1 MPLVDLYAPCLCGS
15 GRKYKFCCAKAESS
29 IKKVQLA
36 RENGQS
42 TAEAQAIDEGLAKHP
57 DVPFFIINKAIL
69 ESGAEQVESAR
80 ARLISLIQKVPD
92 HVFANSLLARL
103 VGSEGVDRLTTLVQD
118 RLDSSAA
125 TQGAGLAGFI
135 AEAADSLMAE
145 GQYVAALAHARLS
158 DRIARE
164 ERAGGEHHHPEGE
177 EQEQALAPR
186 LEAADRLSPWF
197 KEPYEFGQGPA
208 DTSPEFAEALRIAKE
223 GRWRDAAAK
232 FRAIAERDG
241 SQAAIRNHGL
251 CRLFLGEE
259 GPAAAALER
268 YRQGLGPDDAEESL
282 DLTALIQL
290 IQPPNPDELVDRL
303 QLSWKIRSR
312 KKLIEAFDADPTILA
327 QGRPNSA
334 QQGEDDAI
342 LYAIV
347 DRPLPEVAD
356 PEQLQADQIPPI
368 RAHLIVEGETLTL
381 EGYDDGR
388 LDGLTQKVIQAAGE
402 ALPPAHPKTKKV
414 GADPIH
420 EVALRWEW
428 IVPPGVTPFQLKRL
442 QRARRARILKE
453 VWPQTKMPWLKG
465 KTPAEAAKIAGPDER
480 RSLAAS
486 LAILEYSASVQGE
499 TDLAEVRQLFGL
511 EPETDLPADVDF
523 ASLPLSRLHRVPAAK
538 LEDERLLAF
547 FDLALRY
554 GLKRASHRAALAL
567 AARPGL
573 FNAKVDSREV
583 YGELIDHAFLRG
595 DAAELLRTV
604 ERGRQADP
612 EVGRSDRAVTW
623 DLMAVRMRS
632 QIEKPEQW
640 VPDLARVMEQYRED
654 QRAAPVIT
662 STLIDMGLL
671 RLVADPM
678 NPEQVFIDTRMLRQV
693 LGRYGPRIVSASGA
707 PAAAGGGGP
716 KIWTP
721 GQSSGP
727 GGESKSLII
736 PGR

>member
-42 TAEAQAIDEGLAKHP
+42 TAEAQAIEEGLARHP
-57 DVPFFIINKAIL
+57 DAPFFVINKAIL
-69 ESGAEQVESAR
+69 ESEAEQVEPAR
-80 ARLISLIQKVPD
+80 ARLTSLLQKMPD
-92 HVFANSLLARL
+92 HAFANALLARM

-118 RLDSSAA
+118 RLDSAPAS
-125 TQGAGLAGFI
+125 QRAGMAGFI
-135 AEAADSLMAE
+135 AEAAEALTSE
-145 GQYVAALAHARLS
+145 GRYVAALAHARLA
-158 DRIARE
+158 DRIDHAE
-164 ERAGGEHHHPEGE
+164 GEHHHHEDE
-177 EQEQALAPR
+177 EQPLASRLESLERLAPW
-186 LEAADRLSPWF
+186 L
-197 KEPYEFGQGPA
+197 KEPYEFGRGPA
-208 DTSPEFAEALRIAKE
+208 DTSPEFDEALRVARD
-223 GRWRDAAAK
+223 GRWRDAATQ

-241 SQAAIRNHGL
+241 SPAAIRNHGL

-259 GPAAAALER
+259 GPAAAALGR
-268 YRQGLGPDDAEESL
+268 YRQGLGPDAAEESL
-282 DLTALIQL
+282 DLTALLQL

-303 QLSWKIRSR
+303 QLSWKVRSR

-327 QGRPNSA
+327 QGRPNA
-334 QQGEDDAI
+334 QQEGESDAV

-442 QRARRARILKE
+442 QRARRLRMLKE
-453 VWPQTKMPWLKG
+453 IWPQTKMPWLKG
-465 KTPAEAAKIAGPDER
+465 KTPAEAAKVAGPDER
-480 RSLAAS
+480 RSLAAAM
-486 LAILEYSASVQGE
+486 AILEYSASTQGE
-499 TDLAEVRQLFGL
+499 TDLAEIRQSFGL
-511 EPETDLPADVDF
+511 EPEAELDPVPADF
-523 ASLPLSRLHRVPAAK
+523 AGIPLCRLHLVPAAK
-538 LEDERLLAF
+538 LDDERLLAF
-547 FDLALRY
+547 FELTRRY

-567 AARPGL
+567 AARPTL
-573 FNAKVDSREV
+573 FNAKVDTREV
-583 YGELIDHAFLRG
+583 YGELIDHAYHRG
-595 DAAELLRTV
+595 DAAELLRTI

-612 EVGRSDRAVTW
+612 EQDRADRAVTW

-640 VPDLARVMEQYRED
+640 VPDLARVMEQYREN
-654 QRAAPVIT
+654 QQAAPVIT
-662 STLIDMGLL
+662 ATLVDMGLL

-693 LGRYGPRIVSASGA
+693 LSRFGPRIVSASGA
-707 PAAAGGGGP
+707 PTAGGGGS

-721 GQSSGP
+721 GQPSGP